1 VLGIDSGGTS
11 DEAIG
16 HLSDRRTDDVL
27 HDVASFVHSLIA
39 RSSVIDDTRER

>member
-1 VLGIDSGGTS
+1 MLGIDSALTS

>member
-1 VLGIDSGGTS
+1 MLGIDSGATS
-11 DEAIG
+11 DEVIG

-27 HDVASFVHSLIA
+27 RDVASLVHSLIA